1 MVKSTQNSHPE
12 AQGLYTVPQVAQF
25 LALSRS
31 KIYGLMDQGNLPYV
45 KLGKSRRIKWADV
58 LRLVDESTVRGDRS
72 SL

>member
-1 MVKSTQNSHPE
+1 MVTITQNSQHE
-12 AQGLYTVPQVAQF
+12 AQGLYTVLQVSRF

-31 KIYGLMDQGNLPYV
+31 KVYSLMDQGILPYV

-58 LRLVDESTVRGDRS
+58 MKLIDESTIGGDRS